1 MKRNLEQLSAKAYDL
16 VIIGGG
22 IYGAWAAWDAALRGL
37 SVALVEQGDFAG
49 ATSANSL
56 KIIHG
61 GLRYLQH
68 ADIKRM
74 RESIHERMVLMRVAP
89 HLVHPLPCI
98 MPTYGHGL
106 KGKEV
111 MAIALFLND
120 LVGFDRNGL
129 QDPQKRMPAGRVIS
143 REQTLK
149 ILPGIDEN
157 GLTGG
162 AIWYDCQ
169 IHNSE
174 RLLLSLLHGAAE
186 HGAALANYTPAI
198 GFLKEGNKIYGVQ
211 VEDKLNGKRYDL
223 RARMVLN
230 TAGPW
235 TNAVLGRVGG
245 PAASSRFQFS
255 KAMNL
260 VVNRKLID
268 RYGAGVPS
276 KYEFKDEDAVLNK
289 GSRLLFMTPWR
300 KYTLIGTTHVPYHGD
315 PGEFAIT
322 EKDVRE
328 FLDEFNQAY
337 PALGLKRK
345 DVTFFY
351 GGMLPMDPGS
361 DKNGHVTL
369 TKHYRLID
377 HAKKDGIS
385 GLVTV
390 LGVKYTT
397 ARDVAEKSVDLVVEK
412 LRHRAR
418 GETETEPVPGGNI
431 ARFGEFLHEEI
442 AKRPWGLDAEVVG
455 HMVYNY
461 GTRYPQ
467 VLNVIDEEIALRERL
482 DPAQEVLAAEVV
494 YSIREEMAQTLADVV
509 RRRTEL
515 GAAGCPPAEVL
526 AKTARLMARELGWDE
541 QKICE
546 EIETTLA
553 LYRPR
558 QSTVEHLEPAT

>member
-1 MKRNLEQLSAKAYDL
+1 MKRNIEKLSTKTYDL
-16 VIIGGG
+16 LIIGGG

-37 SVALVEQGDFAG
+37 SVALVEKNDFAG

-106 KGKEV
+106 KGKEL
-111 MAIALFLND
+111 MSIALFLND
-120 LVGFDRNGL
+120 AVGFDRNGL

-143 REQTLK
+143 RKQTLQ
-149 ILPGIDEN
+149 ILPGIDES

-174 RLLLSLLHGAAE
+174 RLLLALLHGASE
-186 HGAALANYTPAI
+186 HGAEIANYAPAI
-198 GFLKEGNKIYGVQ
+198 RFLKEGNKIYGVQ
-211 VEDKLNGKRYDL
+211 VQDSLSGKNADI

-230 TAGPW
+230 TSGPW
-235 TNAVLGRVGG
+235 VNSVLGQLGDPV
-245 PAASSRFQFS
+245 ASRNFKFS

-268 RYGAGVPS
+268 KYGVGVPS
-276 KYEFKDEDAVLNK
+276 KYEFKDEDALINK

-300 KYTLIGTTHVPYHGD
+300 KYTLIGTTHVPYDGD
-315 PGEFAIT
+315 PNDFAIT
-322 EKDVRE
+322 EKDVQE

-337 PALGLKRK
+337 PALGVKR
-345 DVTFFY
+345 DEVIFFY
-351 GGMLPMDPGS
+351 GGLLPMDPTAN
-361 DKNGHVTL
+361 KNGHVTL
-369 TKHYRLID
+369 TKQYHLID
-377 HAKKDGIS
+377 HAKEDGIS
-385 GLVTV
+385 SLVTV

-397 ARDVAEKSVDLVVEK
+397 ARDVAEKSIDLVVEK
-412 LRHRAR
+412 LRQRTKGR
-418 GETETEPVPGGNI
+418 TEIEIVPGGNI
-431 ARFGEFLHEEI
+431 TRFGEFLGEEI
-442 AKRPWGLDAEVVG
+442 TKRPWGLEAEVVE

-461 GTRYPQ
+461 GTRYPH

-482 DPAQEVLAAEVV
+482 DPAQEVLAAEAV
-494 YSIREEMAQTLADVV
+494 YSVREEMALTLADVV

-515 GAAGCPPAEVL
+515 GAAGCPPAAALE
-526 AKTARLMARELGWDE
+526 KTARLLARELGWDE
-541 QKICE
+541 AKISE
-546 EIETTLA
+546 EIEATRA
-553 LYRPR
+553 LYQTQPN
-558 QSTVEHLEPAT
+558 